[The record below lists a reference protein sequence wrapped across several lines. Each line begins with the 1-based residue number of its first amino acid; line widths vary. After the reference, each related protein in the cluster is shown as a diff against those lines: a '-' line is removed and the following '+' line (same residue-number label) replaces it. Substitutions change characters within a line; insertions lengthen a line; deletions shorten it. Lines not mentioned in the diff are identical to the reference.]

1 MSKKNDDLNEEIDYN
16 IGYTIAKKEYE
27 KEKKELEENKQLLET
42 KKELLK
48 KELEKCEK
56 DLNNVNDSIYQF
68 NFVNPLEDFYN
79 DFLTKDEIV
88 VKRKK
93 RK

>member
-1 MSKKNDDLNEEIDYN
+1 MSKKNDELNEYIEYN
-16 IGYTIAKKEYE
+16 IGYAIAKKQYE
-27 KEKKELEENKQLLET
+27 KEANSMLEKKQLLET

-48 KELEKCEK
+48 KELEECEK
-56 DLNNVNDSIYQF
+56 DLSNVNDSICYF

>member
-1 MSKKNDDLNEEIDYN
+1 MSKKNYDLNEEIEYN
-16 IGYTIAKKEYE
+16 IGYAIATKEYE

-56 DLNNVNDSIYQF
+56 DLNNVNDSIYHF